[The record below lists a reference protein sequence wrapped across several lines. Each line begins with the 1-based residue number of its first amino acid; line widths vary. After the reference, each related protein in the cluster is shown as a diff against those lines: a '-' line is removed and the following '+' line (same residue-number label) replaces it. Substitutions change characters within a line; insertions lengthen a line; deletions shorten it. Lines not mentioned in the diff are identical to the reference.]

1 MTVTNYC
8 THEDTFGENA
18 TAAHNTDYY
27 NKGDREFDYS
37 LERIFSKDKIFTKIK
52 LNFIKTKQSIQNTI
66 QQIFHSQEK

>member
-1 MTVTNYC
+1 MTVRNYC
-8 THEDTFGENA
+8 AHEDTFGENA
-18 TAAHNTDYY
+18 TAVHNTDYY
-27 NKGDREFDYS
+27 GKGDREFDYS